1 MKKFLLV
8 IPLALSLGACASLQ
22 ALQTDVGNAFG
33 VLTGTSIP
41 PTALIVAA
49 NSYDAAEATATNYLI
64 YCSSNK
70 TVQPCALS
78 NRQAVV
84 KAVRAGRV
92 VRGQL
97 ETYISSGTSA
107 PPALYQE
114 ILGIISSVQSVIP
127 QITGVSK

>member
-1 MKKFLLV
+1 MKKLLLIV
-8 IPLALSLGACASLQ
+8 PLALSLGACASLQ
-22 ALQTDVGNAFG
+22 VLQSDVSNAFG

-49 NSYDAAEATATNYLI
+49 NSFDAAEATATNYLV
-64 YCSSNK
+64 YCKSNPA
-70 TVQPCALS
+70 VQPCALS

-84 KAVRAGRV
+84 KAVRAGLV
-92 VRGQL
+92 LRGQL
-97 ETYISSGTSA
+97 ESYISNGTSA

-127 QITGVSK
+127 QITGASK